1 MKPHSFIIVLV
12 ILLLHFTKPVLAQ
25 KNSDVIYNEPY
36 PLTQQMLTQHAKL
49 VRLLL
54 DLRYNESQLQKHFD
68 LVKAYW
74 QKQDEKG
81 MQAVLGNLQ
90 FYKEILSK
98 PAEEQK
104 AFVRQ
109 IRSTLIISLI
119 DDSKKAEDSKW
130 YLQNYYAA
138 HPPLLLADIPL
149 IKETADDLIDF
160 ETFKNKTL
168 KRLPVK
174 AVTQSQRDSA
184 YAQLT
189 AAWKKFSA
197 AKKKEI
203 MLGASRLALIQHG
216 WKSLSALDKID
227 LKLRYVGRQYVSD
240 AEYRQYQQA
249 LAKLWAETRSTQWQL
264 VQNELNFMKK
274 STDLIMS
281 RGTRW
286 NPATNRYEQE
296 GGVVTEY
303 W

>member
-1 MKPHSFIIVLV
+1 MKPHAFIT
-12 ILLLHFTKPVLAQ
+12 ILLAILLHNAEPLLAQ
-25 KNSDVIYNEPY
+25 NNDETIYSEPY
-36 PLTQQMLTQHAKL
+36 PLTQQMLTQHAQL
-49 VRLLL
+49 VQLLL
-54 DLRYNESQLQKHFD
+54 NLPYSETQLQKHFS

-74 QKQDEKG
+74 QKRDYKG
-81 MQAVLGNLQ
+81 MQAVMGNMQ
-90 FYKEILSK
+90 FYEEILAK

-130 YLQNYYAA
+130 YLQNYYTV
-138 HPPLLLADIPL
+138 HPPILQADIPL

-160 ETFKNKTL
+160 EFFKNKTL
-168 KRLPVK
+168 KGI
-174 AVTQSQRDSA
+174 AVRFISQTQRDSA
-184 YAQLT
+184 YAQL
-189 AAWKKFSA
+189 ASAWKTFSSP
-197 AKKKEI
+197 KKKDI
-203 MLGASRLALIQHG
+203 MIGASRLALIQYG
-216 WKSLSALDKID
+216 WKNLGALDKID
-227 LKLRYVGRQYVSD
+227 LKLRYVGRKYVND

-249 LAKLWAETRSTQWQL
+249 LAKFSSGNRGSQWQL
-264 VQNELNFMKK
+264 IQNELNFMKK
-274 STDLIMS
+274 STDIIMS